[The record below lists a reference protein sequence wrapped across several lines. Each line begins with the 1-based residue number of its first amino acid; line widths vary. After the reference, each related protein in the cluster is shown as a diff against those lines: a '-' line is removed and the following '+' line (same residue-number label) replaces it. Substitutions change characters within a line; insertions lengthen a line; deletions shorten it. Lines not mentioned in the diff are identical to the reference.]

1 MPETALAGY
10 AWKDRS
16 RSGHMRVE
24 GVQGK
29 CDTWGVTCGETCEV
43 AHPWQLWKSVT
54 PSALWAP
61 ASKCSWSGYHDCVA
75 AKRSCVTVR
84 CVRCRPAWRACRMG
98 LNHICFTNI
107 ACNWAYLLHLVSLS
121 LPAPAPSYLFF
132 PGYCRLEK
140 DIAMENRCCSW
151 TIQLR
156 SL

>member
-1 MPETALAGY
+1 MPETVLAGY

-16 RSGHMRVE
+16 RSGHVRVE

-29 CDTWGVTCGETCEV
+29 CVTWGVTCGGHARWLIPGSSENQ
-43 AHPWQLWKSVT
+43 W
-54 PSALWAP
+54 SADLWAP
-61 ASKCSWSGYHDCVA
+61 ASKCSRSGYHDCVA
-75 AKRSCVTVR
+75 VKRSCVTVR

-107 ACNWAYLLHLVSLS
+107 ACNWVYLLHLVSLS
-121 LPAPAPSYLFF
+121 FSAPAPSYLFF